1 MIDKIKQCDINFNEA
16 LFLSRV
22 DHIFIMILDSILE
35 KDMIKVKHYLSDDVY
50 DKFEKL
56 VNEYKEKDI
65 TRIFDEM
72 NVKNTTIDNVD
83 ITEDKI
89 NITVTITSRYMD
101 YFLDNEGNYIS
112 GNNTSRIEKEHKI
125 IFTKNKDAK
134 ELQEAR
140 RCTHCGK
147 TLDIN
152 DSGLC
157 PYCNQVT
164 DMSKY
169 DYIITEMEL
178 I

>member
-1 MIDKIKQCDINFNEA
+1 MTNKILEYDNNFNEA
-16 LFLSRV
+16 IFLSRV

-35 KDMIKVKHYLSDDVY
+35 KDMIKVKHYLSEDVFN
-50 DKFEKL
+50 KFDKL
-56 VNEYKEKDI
+56 VNEYKEKDV

-72 NVKNTTIDNVD
+72 NVKSTSITKVDVVDN
-83 ITEDKI
+83 KI
-89 NITVTITSRYMD
+89 NIEVTLTSRYMD
-101 YFLDNEGNYIS
+101 YFLDSEGNYIS
-112 GNNTSRIEKEHKI
+112 GNNTSRIEKDHRI
-125 IFTKNKDAK
+125 VFSKDLDSK
-134 ELQEAR
+134 ELKEAR
-140 RCTHCGK
+140 RCTNCGR